1 MINTIKKNCPHIESS
16 NLINLEKFQQIPFE
30 NLNCKKCDEKKELWI
45 CLICGECFCSKKV
58 KGHFIEHHNE
68 NENHL
73 LFISLLDLKI
83 WCNECM
89 DDNKDNSDS
98 KDKGCYIES
107 NITKGYIEII
117 EKFKLGKGEGE
128 QKSSEKEENKK
139 DKEEQIENNLI
150 LDNKKKIC
158 SHIKDEEIINH
169 FKDYLDTYFHT
180 GFKIL
185 MNHKDNLIYT
195 GLCLICGDRVD
206 DSENLKHHYNTQNHK
221 LYFNL
226 LDFTVVCMECKSK
239 YDFALMNDFKKY
251 RILFQY
257 LFEKNII
264 LPKEVELLTKEEIFD
279 MKYQK
284 FVKDFIDKKFSKI
297 LFMVGAGISTSAGI
311 PDFRSQAG
319 LYKQMQEKYHLST
332 PEEFFS
338 FSTFLKH
345 PNYFYEQARLTNF
358 KNYNPTITHKFMS
371 FLTKK
376 NIVKYVFSQN
386 VDGLEVKAHIPLE
399 KIIFAH
405 GSFYSGHCA
414 KCKCSIDMEKIN
426 KGIETGKVYYCPKC
440 NGPCKPDVVFYGEN
454 LPKRFFE
461 KLSDIKDVDLI
472 IIMGTTL
479 KVYPFAGIP
488 SYANKNASIIL
499 FNMDKV
505 GPFEYDSLIEDC
517 IFIEGKTD
525 EKVIKF
531 LKDSDL
537 YNEFNEF
544 LKREFNEDNNSIDKA
559 IDGINKI
566 DLNKK

>member
-1 MINTIKKNCPHIESS
+1 MS
-16 NLINLEKFQQIPFE
+16 
-30 NLNCKKCDEKKELWI
+30 
-45 CLICGECFCSKKV
+45 
-58 KGHFIEHHNE
+58 
-68 NENHL
+68 
-73 LFISLLDLKI
+73 
-83 WCNECM
+83 
-89 DDNKDNSDS
+89 
-98 KDKGCYIES
+98 
-107 NITKGYIEII
+107 
-117 EKFKLGKGEGE
+117 
-128 QKSSEKEENKK
+128 ENKLC
-139 DKEEQIENNLI
+139 Q
-150 LDNKKKIC
+150 
-158 SHIKDEEIINH
+158 HIQNEEIINE
-169 FKDYLDTYFHT
+169 LNPE
-180 GFKIL
+180 KIKKNDSYKCL
-185 MNHKDNLIYT
+185 CLSCGEIINSLESINNHYKNKNHKIFINFEKSII
-195 GLCLICGDRVD
+195 ICNECNAQYD
-206 DSENLKHHYNTQNHK
+206 LK
-221 LYFNL
+221 L
-226 LDFTVVCMECKSK
+226 LKDI
-239 YDFALMNDFKKY
+239 KKY
-251 RILFQY
+251 KILFQILKEY
-257 LFEKNII
+257 GII
-264 LPKEVELLTKEEIFD
+264 FSLDSKFLTKEEIYEV
-279 MKYQK
+279 KYNK
-284 FVKDFIDKKFSKI
+284 FTNNFKKGKFKKI

-386 VDGLEVKAHIPLE
+386 VDGLEVKAHIPLD

-544 LKREFNEDNNSIDKA
+544 LKREYNEDNNSIDKA